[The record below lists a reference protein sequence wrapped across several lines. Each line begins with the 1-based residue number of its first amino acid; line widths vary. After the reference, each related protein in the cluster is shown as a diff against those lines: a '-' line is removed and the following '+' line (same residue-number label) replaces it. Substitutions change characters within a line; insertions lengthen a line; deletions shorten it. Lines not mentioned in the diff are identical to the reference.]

1 MFAFPKWLLAF
12 LVLAVTPAALA
23 EVTRIQVLS
32 SDFLLPGKIHRLQR
46 LAKPFG
52 IVVQADYGK
61 GVTAEALSTAE
72 LLILD
77 TPRGSDRAEVMG
89 RVGAQLKSGSTPWLV
104 VGGGPP
110 QGGNLPPAILRPLIA
125 YYAAGGEANFRNMM
139 AFIRAWQ
146 DGSGTAGIPSA
157 VPLPDSGIYHSGA
170 EHVFADWSA
179 YQHWGKQRWS
189 ENAPVLAV
197 AMSRSVVSNGETA
210 LYDDVIAA
218 VEKTGGIPL
227 VFWFERGKSDAL
239 SQMIAQAHPAMLVN
253 TTHMVD
259 EARKAEFP
267 ALNIPVVMGLSYR
280 NGTVAQWRDA
290 AQGMPAGS
298 AAALMVIPE
307 GWGMSDPLVLTAV
320 ENGSPV
326 AIPEQLALLVGRF
339 KAQAVLRDTAASQR
353 RLAMMFW
360 NSPAGEKNLSASNLN
375 IPRSIEN
382 IVEALVAK
390 GYSLTTE
397 DEQSVIATAQ
407 RLLAAYYH
415 PEQLDALL
423 ADELAVTL
431 PLEDYR
437 NWFAALPESRQQ
449 ALQSAWGEPENHWS
463 VRTVDGES
471 QFVIPAARR
480 GNLLYL
486 PQPPRADRPGE
497 STHDLIQPPGH
508 FYLAVYLY
516 LREQF
521 AAHAL
526 IHLGTHGTQE
536 WTPGKDRGLWAY
548 DYPNLAVGNVPVF
561 YPYIQDNIGEAMQA
575 KRRGRAVTISHQ
587 TPPFAP
593 SGFYDELQDIHDLMH
608 QYLQLEAGAVRD
620 ATRESLL
627 AMVEEHKLNEDLGW
641 TSEALHQNTEP
652 FIAELHDHL
661 HQLAQATTPIGLHS
675 FGESADDDYRWATV
689 MQQLGEEYY
698 RALGLDTTELFA
710 DSFEQLFESPAYRD
724 LLPYLRGEKP
734 VEEAGSK
741 ALSALMQRAL
751 DYEAVLKNNGEL
763 EALMVGLAGG
773 FVLPGPGG
781 DPVRNP
787 GTSSGTNLYA
797 LDPHKI
803 PSPEAYRAAE
813 QTYRELID
821 DYRSNHQGQWP
832 DKLAFSLWSSES
844 IRTLGLSEAQIMQ
857 ALGVKP
863 VWDAGGHVVDL
874 EIIPADELG
883 RPRVD
888 AVIQVTSVYRD
899 QFDVVMNKLSAV
911 IEKLAERDEAN
922 NPIAEN
928 SRRLALSLQEQGL
941 SLAEAGQYASA
952 RIFSNPPGDYG
963 SGVTAVAMDS
973 TEWDDSA
980 VLAETFLN
988 SQSHVYSQHHWGRS
1002 VRKLGLMESQLNGVD
1017 AVLLSRSSNLHGL
1030 LSTDHP
1036 FEYLGGLSATVNHV
1050 SGKHPS
1056 LYVSNARS
1064 ARASIASASTFLSS
1078 ELRTRYQ
1085 NPQWINGMKAEG
1097 YAGTV
1102 AMLKVVNNLFGWQ
1115 VMDPNMVR
1123 EDQWQS
1129 MHDTYVMDRRE
1140 LGLNEW
1146 FAEHNPTAQAQVI
1159 ERMAEAIRKGYW
1171 DASEQTRKELIERW
1185 QTLTNEEGAQSGAD
1199 KTVAFLE
1206 EQAAGFGMSWPEAAS
1221 EADSQAAETNAA
1233 ETQAVKGQVLEAVQA
1248 EDTPQPP
1255 MWLLWGAWLLL
1266 ALSFT
1271 AGAASH
1277 YFNSQHS
1284 RQQVK
1289 ASC

>member
-1 MFAFPKWLLAF
+1 MFAFPRWLLAF
-12 LVLAVTPAALA
+12 VVLAAMPAAA

-32 SDFLLPGKIHRLQR
+32 SDFLLPGKVNRLQR
-46 LAKPFG
+46 LANPHG
-52 IVVQADYGK
+52 IAVQADFGK
-61 GVTAEALSTAE
+61 GATAETLATAD

-89 RVGAQLKSGSTPWLV
+89 RVGAQLKAGNTPWLV

-110 QGGNLPPAILRPLIA
+110 QGGNLSPVILRPLLA

-146 DGSGTAGIPSA
+146 DGSTLSAIPPA
-157 VPLPDSGIYHSGA
+157 VPLPGAGIYHSGA
-170 EHVFADWSA
+170 EQIFPDWAA
-179 YQHWGKQRWS
+179 YQDWGQHRWS

-210 LYDDVIAA
+210 LYDDLIAS
-218 VEKTGGIPL
+218 VEAAGGIPL
-227 VFWFERGKSDAL
+227 VFWFERGKADAL
-239 SQMIAQAHPAMLVN
+239 ASMIAQARPAMLVN

-267 ALNIPVVMGLSYR
+267 ELNIPVVMGLSYR

-290 AQGMPAGS
+290 AQGMPAAS
-298 AAALMVIPE
+298 SAALMVIPE

-326 AIPEQLALLVGRF
+326 AIPEQLALLVERF
-339 KAQAVLRDTAASQR
+339 KAQAALRNTAAIER

-382 IVEALVAK
+382 IIEALVAQ
-390 GYSLTTE
+390 GYSLMPE
-397 DEQSVIATAQ
+397 KEADIIATAQ
-407 RLLAAYYH
+407 RLLGAYYH

-423 ADELAVTL
+423 ADGLAVTL
-431 PLEDYR
+431 PLASYR
-437 NWFAALPESRQQ
+437 NWLATLPASRQQ
-449 ALQSAWGEPENHWS
+449 ALQNTWGEPDSHWG
-463 VRTVDGES
+463 VRTIDGEP

-608 QYLQLEAGAVRD
+608 QYLQLESGAVRD
-620 ATRESLL
+620 ATKASLL
-627 AMVEEHKLNEDLGW
+627 AVVEEHKLNEDLGW
-641 TSEALHQNTEP
+641 TSEAMHRDTEP
-652 FIAELHDHL
+652 FIAVLHDHL
-661 HQLAQATTPIGLHS
+661 HQLAQANTPIGLHS
-675 FGESADDDYRWATV
+675 FGESAGDDYRWATV

-698 RALGLDTTELFA
+698 RALELDTTELFA
-710 DSFEQLFESPAYRD
+710 DSFEQLFESPAYRY
-724 LLPYLRGEKP
+724 LPPYLRGEKS
-734 VEEAGSK
+734 ADAAASK
-741 ALSALMQRAL
+741 ELSALMQRAQQYDTAL
-751 DYEAVLKNNGEL
+751 RNNGEI
-763 EALMVGLAGG
+763 EALITGLAGG
-773 FVLPGPGG
+773 FVRPGPGG

-813 QTYRELID
+813 ETYRELID
-821 DYRSNHQGQWP
+821 DYRSNHQAQWP
-832 DKLAFSLWSSES
+832 DKLAFSLWSSET

-863 VWDAGGHVVDL
+863 VWDAGGQVVGL
-874 EIIPADELG
+874 EIIPVEELG

-888 AVIQVTSVYRD
+888 AVIHVTSVYRD
-899 QFDVVMNKLSAV
+899 QFDAVMDKLSV
-911 IEKLAERDEAN
+911 VLEKLAGRDEAN

-928 SRRLALSLQEQGL
+928 SRRLASLLREQGVPM
-941 SLAEAGQYASA
+941 AEAGQYASA

-963 SGVTAVAMDS
+963 SGVTRVAMDS

-988 SQSHVYSQHHWGRS
+988 SQSHIYSQHHWGRS
-1002 VRKLGLMESQLNGVD
+1002 VKELGVMEAQLNGVD

-1050 SGKHPS
+1050 SGERPA

-1078 ELRTRYQ
+1078 EMRTRYQ

-1123 EDQWQS
+1123 EDQWQA

-1171 DASEQTRKELIERW
+1171 DASEQTRKELVERW
-1185 QTLTNEEGAQSGAD
+1185 QTLTSEEGAQPGAD
-1199 KTVAFLE
+1199 KTVAFLK

-1221 EADSQAAETNAA
+1221 EAAEASAAEP
-1233 ETQAVKGQVLEAVQA
+1233 QVVKGQVLEAVQA
-1248 EDTPQPP
+1248 EDSPQPP
-1255 MWLLWGAWLLL
+1255 SWWLWGAWLLL
-1266 ALSFT
+1266 ALSFL
-1271 AGAASH
+1271 AGAASNYYH
-1277 YFNSQHS
+1277 SQS
-1284 RQQVK
+1284 FRQQVK